1 MTAMRVVR
9 ASLSGPRADPD
20 PEGVLA
26 LVSDLIW
33 AHTPA
38 AHGLEHLRTKA
49 AADGVDV
56 YLFLRAASEAAALIQ
71 AHAILDGARA
81 PLRAHGYRPGE
92 PHRERSP
99 GEHSD
104 RHPPSGRP

>member
-1 MTAMRVVR
+1 MRVVR
-9 ASLSGPRADPD
+9 ASLSGPRTDPD
-20 PEGVLA
+20 QEGVLA

-49 AADGVDV
+49 ADDGVHV
-56 YLFLRAASEAAALIQ
+56 YLFLRAASEAAALTQ

-81 PLRAHGYRPGE
+81 PLRAHGYRTTE

-99 GEHSD
+99 GERSD
-104 RHPPSGRP
+104 HHPPSGCP

>member
-1 MTAMRVVR
+1 MRIIR
-9 ASLSGPRADPD
+9 ASLSGPTDDPD
-20 PEGVLA
+20 QEGVLA

-49 AADGVDV
+49 AGNGVDV
-56 YLFLRAASEAAALIQ
+56 YLFLRAASEAAALTQ

-81 PLRAHGYRPGE
+81 PLRAHGYSTPE
-92 PHRERSP
+92 PHR
-99 GEHSD
+99 
-104 RHPPSGRP
+104 

>member
-1 MTAMRVVR
+1 MRVIR
-9 ASLSGPRADPD
+9 ASLSGPCHDPD
-20 PEGVLA
+20 EKTVLA

-38 AHGLEHLRTKA
+38 AHGLEHLRAKA

-56 YLFLRAASEAAALIQ
+56 YLFLRAASEAAALTQ

-81 PLRAHGYRPGE
+81 PLRAHGFSTTE
-92 PHRERSP
+92 PH
-99 GEHSD
+99 H
-104 RHPPSGRP
+104 

>member
-1 MTAMRVVR
+1 M
-9 ASLSGPRADPD
+9 
-20 PEGVLA
+20 LA

-56 YLFLRAASEAAALIQ
+56 YLFLRAASEAAALTQ
-71 AHAILDGARA
+71 ARAILDGARA
-81 PLRAHGYRPGE
+81 PLRAHGYRPTE
-92 PHRERSP
+92 PRRERSS
-99 GEHSD
+99 GERSD
-104 RHPPSGRP
+104 HHPPSGCP

>member
-1 MTAMRVVR
+1 MRVVR
-9 ASLSGPRADPD
+9 ASLSGPRAEPD
-20 PEGVLA
+20 QEGVLA

-49 AADGVDV
+49 ADGGVHV
-56 YLFLRAASEAAALIQ
+56 YLFLRAASEAAALTQ

-81 PLRAHGYRPGE
+81 PLRAHGYRTAE

-99 GEHSD
+99 GERSD
-104 RHPPSGRP
+104 HHPPSGCP

>member
-1 MTAMRVVR
+1 MRVVR

-20 PEGVLA
+20 QEGVLA

-38 AHGLEHLRTKA
+38 AHGLEHLRAKA
-49 AADGVDV
+49 ARDGVDV
-56 YLFLRAASEAAALIQ
+56 YLFLRAASEAAALTQ

-81 PLRAHGYRPGE
+81 PLRAHGYRTTE
-92 PHRERSP
+92 PHRDRSP
-99 GEHSD
+99 GERSD
-104 RHPPSGRP
+104 HHPPSGCP